1 MILNGIKLSF
11 IKYFDFKTRSSR
23 SEYNYFLAFIFFA
36 EIILTLI
43 DETIGVIFSL
53 AVLIPALSLS
63 FRRLHDINKSGWWC
77 IFPLLFMFVLG
88 LVYFFIIMATGVG
101 INLLT
106 GTIFGLIL
114 LAPYVY
120 YIYLTSIK
128 AGDPEIND
136 YG

>member
-11 IKYFDFKTRSSR
+11 IKYFDFKTRASR

-43 DETIGVIFSL
+43 NETIGIIFSL

-77 IFPLLFMFVLG
+77 IFPLLFMFALG
-88 LVYFFIIMATGVG
+88 LVYFFIIMVTGVG
-101 INLLT
+101 MNLLT
-106 GTIFGLIL
+106 GTIFGLVL